1 MILQTEKRQQ
11 RFSLLPLVTQYG
23 VYVVLVALVCL
34 FSMANSRFFTVDN
47 LLLILQQAAP
57 LGIAVVGMVFVLL
70 VVGLDI
76 SVGRSMFLIATLVGY
91 MVTSFGVI
99 PESLFADARG
109 PILVIVLVLVL
120 GGIVGCLNGLLVTRF
135 HILPFIVTLATGS
148 ILRGIGLKISGSAS
162 VDVSFLGGLSNGR
175 LGSIPNVVILFAL
188 VLLVFDH
195 VLRRTAYGRHLMAIG
210 NSSRN
215 AERAGIKVNRDIV
228 VAYIICGALGA
239 LGGILSAGQIGS
251 VPASFGE
258 GNEFIVISAAVLG
271 GTSLFGGK
279 GNILPG
285 AIIGIILIT
294 TIMNGLAMINASPFI
309 YTIVRGCIIFIAIA
323 IDSIGHKGE
332 LR

>member
-1 MILQTEKRQQ
+1 MLKPEGIQQ
-11 RFSLLPLVTQYG
+11 RPSPLRLVTQYG
-23 VYVVLVALVCL
+23 VYVVLVVLVCVFAL
-34 FSMANSRFFTVDN
+34 ANPRFFTVDN
-47 LLLILQQAAP
+47 FLLILQQAAP

-76 SVGRSMFLIATLVGY
+76 SIGRSMFLIATLVGY

-109 PILVIVLVLVL
+109 PILVIALVLLL

-135 HILPFIVTLATGS
+135 GILPFIVTLATGS

-162 VDVSFLGGLSNGR
+162 VDVSFLGSLSNGR
-175 LGSIPNVVILFAL
+175 LGPIPNVVVLFVL

-215 AERAGIKVNRDIV
+215 AERAGIRVNRDIV

-251 VPASFGE
+251 VAASFGE

-279 GNILPG
+279 GSILPG

-294 TIMNGLAMINASPFI
+294 TIMNGLAMMNASPFI
-309 YTIVRGCIIFIAIA
+309 FTIVKGCIIFFAIA
-323 IDSIGHKGE
+323 LDSVGHKGE